1 MVQRFK
7 ILIGL
12 CVFLLIGLFIIQIPL
27 FQPPQSI
34 ADETPTET
42 PIPTDT
48 PTPTNTPTPTP
59 YYFGC
64 EGLTCK
70 KIAGSS
76 SDTCNPLHENQSCY
90 SYTWSPIPPNWGCNV
105 SCGPGN
111 EYRSCLC
118 SGGAQEC
125 CPQCSAGYGCDSTL
139 GGSSCCVSQAP
150 NFPTITEIKDGYG
163 QIVYQSS
170 PYVNY
175 LDKLQTKIITIKWS
189 FNDPDTGDGC
199 GKSWGYLCPA
209 NSPYSP
215 YANSD
220 SFKIK
225 INNNVVSKTTTDR
238 EYTTN
243 ETDQTLIP
251 NGSVTIKVCANNG
264 DDDLESCATVS
275 TVKAIPT
282 GYIAGYLG
290 EYDSDTG
297 TSYGAGGNDPIKLKL
312 YVGAPWATPPPH
324 ISTDCTVTTESRY
337 VTPKPNDPINPPP
350 KPIGTFYS
358 CTITYD
364 DDSYPGGED
373 IPQSE
378 FIKKFYLGPAS
389 TTSYDDKLY
398 CINPTPKVD
407 GSFDNCSICL
417 GQADCT
423 STEAMSCSDINPTTT
438 PPYQRLTP
446 TPILVWTS
454 AGSCREDAFTGEM
467 NFNQSF
473 NSLTPTPD
481 VIRYKNIVFQ
491 INQHNT
497 FFKQKNTAFQ
507 SHAIVENHIPASN
520 DPFSSSEAE
529 DDGTSFMIIGEP
541 DDTSDTDQLQ
551 YSHLSGTGLVL
562 STINN
567 GSASISKLGWSASYT
582 PTTRMNAQDY
592 YNYTKARK
600 NYLTV
605 TDIVETEIKHRGCYI
620 HDGAFDYTG
629 QVVAS
634 HPIVFISSDTVTI
647 KSNLNPASS
656 IIFIAPKIVFNNNVT
671 SVKGVFI
678 ANEISVVS
686 EKEADGVTAIPE
698 SYYLTNII
706 NKPLLVTGNLVA
718 LDENKPIKY
727 WLRKLDDNRQP
738 SLFVKFD
745 VKQYTDGMPCLG
757 VSKYKWNQLQ

>member
-1 MVQRFK
+1 MLQRFK

-12 CVFLLIGLFIIQIPL
+12 CVFLLIGLFVIQLPF
-27 FQPPQSI
+27 FQSNQSF
-34 ADETPTET
+34 AEETPTETPVPTET

-48 PTPTNTPTPTP
+48 PTPTPTPF
-59 YYFGC
+59 YFGC

-90 SYTWSPIPPNWGCNV
+90 SYTWSPIPPNWSCNV
-105 SCGPGN
+105 SCGPGS
-111 EYRSCLC
+111 EYRDCLC

-125 CPQCSAGYGCDSTL
+125 CPECSSGYGCDSQYTP
-139 GGSSCCVSQAP
+139 GSGCCVSQAP

-163 QIVYQSS
+163 QIVYQSV
-170 PYVNY
+170 PYLNH
-175 LDKLQTKIITIKWS
+175 LDKLQTKIVTIKWS
-189 FNDPDTGDGC
+189 FTDTGDGC
-199 GKSWGYLCPA
+199 WKSWGYFCSA
-209 NSPYSP
+209 GAPYSID
-215 YANSD
+215 NSD

-225 INNNVVSKTTTDR
+225 INSTAIDKNKTDR

-243 ETDQTLIP
+243 NDDHTLIP
-251 NGSVTIKVCANNG
+251 DGSATIKVCANNG
-264 DDDLESCATVS
+264 SDSLESCATVDI
-275 TVKAIPT
+275 VKAIPT
-282 GYIAGYLG
+282 GYVAGYLG

-297 TSYGAGGNDPIKLKL
+297 TSYGTGGNDPIKLKL
-312 YVGAPWATPPPH
+312 YVGAPWATPPPY

-337 VTPKPNDPINPPP
+337 VTPKPNSPINPPP
-350 KPIGTFYS
+350 KPISTFYS

-364 DDSYPGGED
+364 SDLYPGGD

-378 FIKKFYLGPAS
+378 FIKKFFLGPAS
-389 TTSYDDKLY
+389 STAYDNKLY
-398 CINPTPKVD
+398 CVNPTPQVD
-407 GSFDNCSICL
+407 GSYLNCSICL
-417 GQADCT
+417 DQADCT

-438 PPYQRLTP
+438 PPYQRPTP

-454 AGSCREDAFTGEM
+454 AGSCREDTFTGEM
-467 NFNQSF
+467 NFNQNF

-507 SHAIVENHIPASN
+507 SHSTINNHFPATN
-520 DPFSSSEAE
+520 NPFSLAAAE
-529 DDGTSFMIIGEP
+529 DDGNAFMIIGEP
-541 DDTSDTDQLQ
+541 DDTADTDQLQ
-551 YSHLSGTGLVL
+551 YSHLSGTGLIL
-562 STINN
+562 SDLVN
-567 GSASISKLGWSASYT
+567 GSASVSKLGWINKSYSPVT
-582 PTTRMNAQDY
+582 HINANDY
-592 YNYTKARK
+592 YDYTKARK
-600 NYLTV
+600 KYSTIV
-605 TDIVETEIKHRGCYI
+605 GIQPIDITHRGCYI
-620 HDGAFDYTG
+620 HEGNFTYSG
-629 QVVAS
+629 EPVAPY
-634 HPIVFISSDTVTI
+634 PIVFITNGTVTI
-647 KSNLNPASS
+647 EQNLTPSSS
-656 IIFIAPKIVFNNNVT
+656 IIFIAPKIIFNNEVN

-718 LDENKPIKY
+718 LDEDKPIKY
-727 WLRKLDDNRQP
+727 WLRKLNDNRQP

-745 VKQYTDGMPCLG
+745 VEQYTDGMPCLG